1 MFVSVANADKRSM
14 VFPVKRLADLGFR
27 IVATEGTAEMLQRN
41 GMDVEVV
48 SKYFE
53 GDGSDDG
60 TVVELIRSGE
70 IDLVINTPYG
80 QSGPRVDGYEIR
92 TAAVAA
98 DIPCITTVA
107 GAAAAIQGIEALTR
121 SDVGRGAAAGAAG
134 PAAPGPS
141 GSGALTGMW
150 HRQGEGG
157 LVSRIGGEAYR
168 HVARPVLFRMGKG
181 DAETA
186 HHRTLSTLATVA
198 GSRSALSVLARM
210 SGPRGAPRRVFG
222 VDFPSPVGL
231 AAGMDKDGVALKA
244 WPALGFG
251 FVEVGTVTAHGQPG
265 NPRPRLFRLTESESI
280 INRMGFNNA
289 GAAAL
294 AARLADVGDIGVPLG
309 ISLGKS
315 KVTPVEAAVGDYLTS
330 LRAVYPYADYLAV
343 NVSSPNTPGLRGL
356 QDRGPLDELLG
367 ALTEEAGCL
376 AGQHDR
382 PVPVLVKIAP
392 DLSDG
397 ALGELLEVCVGPGIA
412 GVIATNTT
420 VERHGRHAAR
430 DRAGR
435 RGRRAVRSA
444 AGAARAGGG
453 AVRRRRTAICR

>member
-1 MFVSVANADKRSM
+1 
-14 VFPVKRLADLGFR
+14 
-27 IVATEGTAEMLQRN
+27 
-41 GMDVEVV
+41 
-48 SKYFE
+48 
-53 GDGSDDG
+53 
-60 TVVELIRSGE
+60 
-70 IDLVINTPYG
+70 
-80 QSGPRVDGYEIR
+80 
-92 TAAVAA
+92 
-98 DIPCITTVA
+98 
-107 GAAAAIQGIEALTR
+107 
-121 SDVGRGAAAGAAG
+121 
-134 PAAPGPS
+134 
-141 GSGALTGMW
+141 MW

-157 LVSRIGGEAYR
+157 LVSRISGEAYR
-168 HVARPVLFRMGKG
+168 HVARPLLFRMGKG

-186 HHRTLSTLATVA
+186 HHRTLSTLATIA
-198 GSRSALSVLARM
+198 GSRGALSVLARM
-210 SGPRGAPRRVFG
+210 SGPRGEPRRVFG

-231 AAGMDKDGVALKA
+231 AAGMDKDGIALKA

-294 AARLADVGDIGVPLG
+294 AARLADVGDIGAPLG

-330 LRAVYPYADYLAV
+330 LRAVYRYADYLAV
-343 NVSSPNTPGLRGL
+343 NVSSPNTPGLRRL

-397 ALGELLEVCVGPGIA
+397 ALGELLEVCSDRGIA

-420 VERHGRHAAR
+420 VGRQGVTPRETELAAEMGGLSGRPLAQRAREVVRFVTSHCDLPVIGVGGIATADDGLAMLDAGASLLQLYTGFIYAGPQLVR
-430 DRAGR
+430 DLN
-435 RGRRAVRSA
+435 RAVAER
-444 AGAARAGGG
+444 ARLDP
-453 AVRRRRTAICR
+453 AVPGRD